1 VVVMGVTGAGKTTVA
16 RALGLT
22 LKLEYVDA
30 DALHSASNVTKMAA
44 GHPLDDTD
52 RGPWLEAVGRATV
65 GRPHGVVVACSAL
78 KRRYRDALRHHA
90 PGIFFV
96 HLALPAAVLES
107 RLASRP
113 DHFMPPS
120 LLPSQLDALEPLE
133 AGEAGITVEATGP
146 VDEIVATIV
155 RHLPEQAA

>member
-1 VVVMGVTGAGKTTVA
+1 MGVTGAGKTTIA
-16 RALGLT
+16 RALGLA
-22 LKLEYVDA
+22 LNLEYLDA
-30 DALHSASNVTKMAA
+30 DALHPSANVAKMAA
-44 GHPLDDTD
+44 GHPLDDSD
-52 RGPWLEAVGRATV
+52 RGPWLDAVGRATV
-65 GRPHGVVVACSAL
+65 GRPRGVVVACSAL

-96 HLALPAAVLES
+96 HLALPETVLES

-113 DHFMPPS
+113 DHFMPRS

-133 AGEAGITVEATGP
+133 AGEAGITVEATVP